1 MQHLKSTTV
10 ICILFNIVSCI
21 RLDSPKTT
29 IDLNIFDIYMYKYD
43 TISKRYYFKLNYNII
58 NNYTDSIW
66 VYAYKNTKMPV
77 SSLDYYIV
85 TKNNKVKRFHQYYE
99 PFDPTYEV
107 LPPKSIR
114 NFTVEYWSDISPDL
128 SKETFMSMDV
138 SFRSNLQVDID
149 KTYIILSDTLIDST
163 LYQPIYMFLIEN
175 DNQIISLPQTFN
187 IDSAIIKKYG
197 YKYQ

>member
-1 MQHLKSTTV
+1 MRS
-10 ICILFNIVSCI
+10 
-21 RLDSPKTT
+21 DPPKTT
-29 IDLNIFDIYMYKYD
+29 IDLNISDIYMYKYD
-43 TISKRYYFKLNYNII
+43 TISKRYYFKLNSNII

-66 VYAYKNTKMPV
+66 VYVDINTKMPI

-85 TKNNKVKRFHQYYE
+85 TKNNKVKKFHQYFE

-107 LPPKSIR
+107 LPPRSIR

-128 SKETFMSMDV
+128 FKETFLSMDV

-149 KTYIILSDTLIDST
+149 KNDIILSDTLIDST
-163 LYQPIYMFLIEN
+163 LYKPIYIFLIEN

-187 IDSAIIKKYG
+187 IDSAIRKKHV